1 MRSSRAREIGGLRA
15 ERERQERERAIWAA
29 TLDETLAA
37 TDSARLESVRASSVL
52 RSVQRELRRERDKLA
67 AGERALVAAV
77 ARAKEIEEQLQPLRA
92 LEKTLAEQDAL
103 LAAAQ
108 DRVKQLAS
116 EVAKATEAAAE
127 QEANLKPQLA
137 ALQARLAALKA
148 TGVAIADVEAKLG
161 AAAEA
166 LAPPATPAPETKPN
180 PAKKD

>member
-1 MRSSRAREIGGLRA
+1 M
-15 ERERQERERAIWAA
+15 
-29 TLDETLAA
+29 
-37 TDSARLESVRASSVL
+37 L
-52 RSVQRELRRERDKLA
+52 RSGQRELRRELDKLA
-67 AGERALVAAV
+67 DGERALLAAV
-77 ARAKEIEEQLQPLRA
+77 TRAKEIEEQMQPLRA

-127 QEANLKPQLA
+127 QEATLKPQLA

-161 AAAEA
+161 AAAKA
-166 LAPPATPAPETKPN
+166 LAPPAAPAPEKKPN